1 MRLLVISGEKV
12 LTNESKEDFRKIIRE
27 KLGQD
32 AETWFD
38 SILSEETAEAS
49 KIDWEE
55 EAHEKECIAE
65 YYSNALQDVL
75 NIAQDLTMSNR
86 MKLDKIECFIN
97 KTI

>member
-12 LTNESKEDFRKIIRE
+12 LTDESIEDFRKIIRE

-38 SILSEETAEAS
+38 SILNDELEEKTDWEAEAR
-49 KIDWEE
+49 
-55 EAHEKECIAE
+55 EKESIAE
-65 YYSNALQDVL
+65 EYSNALRDVL
-75 NIAQDLTMSNR
+75 DIVHDVTISNR
-86 MKLDKIECFIN
+86 FKFDEIINIIN